1 MQDIIV
7 SLVALAAAAL
17 ILRGYLRRRAARV
30 PPKCANCAVV
40 ELAQTERPRK

>member
-17 ILRGYLRRRAARV
+17 ILRGYIRRRAARV

-40 ELAQTERPRK
+40 GIAQQQKPRT